1 MFLTCGLLYLYS
13 SHGMVGDGSFLKPV
27 NCVDKSVRYNL
38 HLSAEKPTGGGG
50 RDKQVIEQIIETHD
64 VKQAE
69 FLQDSETK
77 RDQVEPKTEG
87 SARESPQIAS
97 VDPMTGMVKTRF
109 YIAIFQKRNIIHIRF
124 PLNTGQLDKSRQFKT
139 YMHAVVGS
147 DWADLN
153 SNRKVMPSKQ
163 VNMLVQKTFIS
174 KLILYQLMS

>member
-77 RDQVEPKTEG
+77 RDPKTEEFKELI
-87 SARESPQIAS
+87 ESMLAYNP
-97 VDPMTGMVKTRF
+97 TTR
-109 YIAIFQKRNIIHIRF
+109 
-124 PLNTGQLDKSRQFKT
+124 PT
-139 YMHAVVGS
+139 M
-147 DWADLN
+147 ADILGN
-153 SNRKVMPSKQ
+153 SWMRGEVCTKEEFAAKC
-163 VNMLVQKTFIS
+163 K
-174 KLILYQLMS
+174 

>member
-1 MFLTCGLLYLYS
+1 
-13 SHGMVGDGSFLKPV
+13 MVGDGSFFKPV

-77 RDQVEPKTEG
+77 RDPKTEG
-87 SARESPQIAS
+87 SARESPQIALL
-97 VDPMTGMVKTRF
+97 DPMTG
-109 YIAIFQKRNIIHIRF
+109 ISQHQILHSNISKRKIIHIRF

-147 DWADLN
+147 DWADLS
-153 SNRKVMPSKQ
+153 SNRKVIPSKQ
-163 VNMLVQKTFIS
+163 FNMLVQTTFRY
-174 KLILYQLMS
+174 KLILHQLMS